1 MQLLHGNCSD
11 GGKIIMNKTEA
22 AVIMAYTGVCLLV
35 GEDMTIFQ
43 RYVCGLLGHP
53 IWSHEYP
60 AYADKI
66 KELSEKD
73 FREIMENLKE

>member
-1 MQLLHGNCSD
+1 MTKH
-11 GGKIIMNKTEA
+11 EA
-22 AVIMAYTGVCLLV
+22 AIIMAYTGVCLLV
-35 GEDMTIFQ
+35 GDDMGIFQ

-66 KELSEKD
+66 KELSTED
-73 FREIMENLKE
+73 FRNIMEHLE

>member
-1 MQLLHGNCSD
+1 MT
-11 GGKIIMNKTEA
+11 KYEA

-35 GEDMTIFQ
+35 GDDMAIFQ

-66 KELSEKD
+66 KELSADD
-73 FREIMENLKE
+73 FRDIMEHLE

>member
-1 MQLLHGNCSD
+1 MTKH
-11 GGKIIMNKTEA
+11 EA
-22 AVIMAYTGVCLLV
+22 AIIMAYTGVCLLV
-35 GEDMTIFQ
+35 GKDMVIFR

-66 KELSEKD
+66 KELSAGD
-73 FREIMENLKE
+73 FRDLMEHLKD

>member
-1 MQLLHGNCSD
+1 MT
-11 GGKIIMNKTEA
+11 KYEA

-35 GEDMTIFQ
+35 GDDMSYFQ

-66 KELSEKD
+66 KELSAAD
-73 FREIMENLKE
+73 FRDIMEHLE